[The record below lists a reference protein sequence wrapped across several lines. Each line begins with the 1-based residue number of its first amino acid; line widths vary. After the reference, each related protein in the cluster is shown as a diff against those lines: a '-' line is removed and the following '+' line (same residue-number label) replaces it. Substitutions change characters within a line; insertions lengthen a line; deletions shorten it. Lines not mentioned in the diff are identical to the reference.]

1 MIARQGF
8 LFLILMLCSLLASA
22 QPIKLADLPNG
33 PLTREWMQ
41 LSEHQSPLTPT
52 MAQQAFA
59 DGKFSPHGKGIPSL
73 GIGARP
79 LWLALEV
86 NNDSAADT
94 VRVFQLANGWQDD
107 IRLTQIRPDGNR
119 FYWRGGDTLESGKG
133 DRFFSVPLT
142 LTPGTHLLLVRVGG
156 PDPRLLPVYLSS
168 PSNTQK
174 RERIEAYSYGFLY
187 GGIFALLGYNFLL
200 YLGIGSRSY
209 LYYSLFLFTFL
220 MLNLSYTGHGSAW
233 IWPQLAHW
241 RQWSNP
247 LLMTLFCVCGLMFA
261 LRFLGIDKL
270 RPSLSKIVLGL
281 ALLMVVLQAASYA
294 IDDRELALILAFD
307 LVYVFTLLMPVLG
320 LMAWRS
326 GMPTAK
332 LFLLASLSTMIGM
345 GTTALAVEGDIPF
358 NQWTYRAAEIGMF
371 IDAVLLAL
379 ALAAKFRRAEKARV
393 LAQQLAATDP
403 LTGIDNRRAFSKRL
417 QNHWDERS
425 QNRCQALIMIDIDK
439 FKSINDTL
447 GHEAGDKVLMEIAR
461 TVRYSIR
468 SRDHCGRWGG
478 EEFVVYLPSASE
490 AEINAIAERLRANIA
505 GLKFPGI
512 SDKLKI
518 SASIGVCLDQGF
530 SEYEDI
536 LRRADEAMYSAKA
549 AGGNRI
555 KFA

>member
-1 MIARQGF
+1 M
-8 LFLILMLCSLLASA
+8 
-22 QPIKLADLPNG
+22 
-33 PLTREWMQ
+33 
-41 LSEHQSPLTPT
+41 
-52 MAQQAFA
+52 
-59 DGKFSPHGKGIPSL
+59 
-73 GIGARP
+73 
-79 LWLALEV
+79 
-86 NNDSAADT
+86 
-94 VRVFQLANGWQDD
+94 
-107 IRLTQIRPDGNR
+107 
-119 FYWRGGDTLESGKG
+119 
-133 DRFFSVPLT
+133 
-142 LTPGTHLLLVRVGG
+142 
-156 PDPRLLPVYLSS
+156 
-168 PSNTQK
+168 
-174 RERIEAYSYGFLY
+174 
-187 GGIFALLGYNFLL
+187 
-200 YLGIGSRSY
+200 
-209 LYYSLFLFTFL
+209 YYSLFLMTFL
-220 MLNLSYTGHGSAW
+220 VLNFSYSGHGTAW
-233 IWPQLAHW
+233 AWSGMAHW

-247 LLMTLFCVCGLMFA
+247 LLMTLYCVSGLMFA

-270 RPSLSKIVLGL
+270 RPHLSKIVIGL
-281 ALLMVVLQAASYA
+281 ALLMIVLQAVSFG

-307 LVYVFTLLMPVLG
+307 LVYVFTVLMPILG
-320 LMAWRS
+320 ILAWRS

-393 LAQQLAATDP
+393 LAQQLASTDP
-403 LTGIDNRRAFSKRL
+403 LTGIDNRRAFTNRL
-417 QNHWDERS
+417 QSNWDNNAL
-425 QNRCQALIMIDIDK
+425 NRCRALLMVDIDK
-439 FKSINDTL
+439 FKNINDTL
-447 GHEAGDKVLMEIAR
+447 GHDAGDKVLMAIAR
-461 TVRYSIR
+461 TVRHSIR
-468 SRDHCGRWGG
+468 NRDFCGRWGG

-512 SDKLKI
+512 SDKLRV